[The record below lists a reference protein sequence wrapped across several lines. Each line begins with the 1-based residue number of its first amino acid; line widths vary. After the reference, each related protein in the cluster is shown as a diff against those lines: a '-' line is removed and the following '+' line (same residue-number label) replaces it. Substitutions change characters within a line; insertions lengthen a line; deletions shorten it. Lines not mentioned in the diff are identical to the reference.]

1 MFTLI
6 AKSISIEIKIYR
18 NILNTVCI
26 FRRGEKGMKGRTT
39 CPKCK
44 HEFVLD
50 VPDDHKEHEVTCPK
64 CENKFTIRTTSSD
77 SKSKDECHWE
87 EHGEPRKTILSSIR
101 PKTNKPTIAT
111 ILLVCVFAIGIGT
124 AVFAETFTE
133 SSLGILSDTGLTG
146 TVELSVIDQS
156 NNESLEN
163 VNITIGDISG
173 STDEDG
179 SYSVEN
185 VSLGIQKVELSLSE
199 YKTQIQEILV
209 IPFITSYHEI
219 KMEKGTGEKQFL
231 FNSGGCTIILAIFA
245 VFALIG
251 AITTLKRQHFDV
263 AVAGSVLGI
272 LSFGFFMI
280 GSILGI
286 IALIIIIKSR
296 EEFKN
301 GKKGK
306 IF

>member
-1 MFTLI
+1 MTI
-6 AKSISIEIKIYR
+6 KNMKSSAP
-18 NILNTVCI
+18 NV
-26 FRRGEKGMKGRTT
+26 RTNS
-39 CPKCK
+39 PFEL
-44 HEFVLD
+44 HHL
-50 VPDDHKEHEVTCPK
+50 
-64 CENKFTIRTTSSD
+64 
-77 SKSKDECHWE
+77 
-87 EHGEPRKTILSSIR
+87 TILSSIR

-133 SSLGILSDTGLTG
+133 YSLGILSDAGLTG

-163 VNITIGDISG
+163 VTITIGDISG

-185 VSLGIQKVELSLSE
+185 VTLGIQKVELSLSE
-199 YKTQIQEILV
+199 YKTHIQEILV

-219 KMEKGTGEKQFL
+219 KMKKGTGEKQFI
-231 FNSGGCTIILAIFA
+231 FNTAGCTIILAIFA